1 MLMWDCGEYTDY
13 LCNVVNTC
21 GMGLGRGEAV
31 SLVMLCI
38 FMFVWRVCIIS
49 RLPSNC
55 TCWFKMLLMM
65 TWQEEYFSVPLGM
78 FDITILFLFD
88 WCSKSSSFLFKMV
101 TQGVSILLLDVSF
114 TVSTLLA
121 NSSPCFKFLISP
133 NKLYC
138 FGLELVKLN
147 AQDIMATLTVWIKLV
162 DFHCQTLDQSGLSF
176 KIAISWH

>member
-1 MLMWDCGEYTDY
+1 MWYGSWKRWSSVFGNALHFYVCLTSLYY
-13 LCNVVNTC
+13 FQVAFQLHVLVQNVAYDDLTR
-21 GMGLGRGEAV
+21 GIFLGAFGNVWYNNIIPFR
-31 SLVMLCI
+31 LVLK
-38 FMFVWRVCIIS
+38 V
-49 RLPSNC
+49 L
-55 TCWFKMLLMM
+55 KL
-65 TWQEEYFSVPLGM
+65 
-78 FDITILFLFD
+78 
-88 WCSKSSSFLFKMV
+88 SFQMV